1 MKLPVLPLI
10 ALFSLGW
17 AVTSVIS
24 KLPQETVTDPPA
36 APPRSN
42 YADTVAAVGL
52 IEPASELIMPG
63 SHRSGVVE
71 KVHVQTDQQVK
82 KGDTLI
88 TLDTR
93 QLRAELAVA
102 KAQVN
107 EAEAALAVSRA
118 EAAQARRNV
127 EFARSLT
134 DARAMSDEERTQ
146 RELTLGTSQAKV
158 KSNEAT
164 ILRARA
170 QIEVIETEL
179 VRSVITAPRDA
190 TVLQVKVR
198 EGEYISTGTASTPW
212 LVLGDMSVLHVR
224 ADVDEYEAWKVRSG
238 SQATAQVRG
247 NPSLAAKLEFVRF
260 EPLVIPKKSLTGD
273 ATERVDTR
281 VLQVIYRLQKPVP
294 AALFAGQQM
303 DVFIAKE
310 GRVSAIQ

>member
-10 ALFSLGW
+10 ALFSLCW

-24 KLPQETVTDPPA
+24 KLPQEAVTIPPA
-36 APPRSN
+36 PPPPSSF
-42 YADTVAAVGL
+42 ADTVAAVGL
-52 IEPASELIMPG
+52 VEPAGELITLG

-71 KVHVQTDQQVK
+71 QVHIKAGQQVK
-82 KGDTLI
+82 KGEPLI
-88 TLDTR
+88 ILDTR
-93 QLRAELAVA
+93 QLQAELAVA

-107 EAEAALAVSRA
+107 EAQAALAVSQA
-118 EAAQARRNV
+118 EEAQARRNV

-146 RELTLGTSQAKV
+146 RELILGTSSAKV
-158 KSNEAT
+158 KSNEAS
-164 ILRARA
+164 IKRA
-170 QIEVIETEL
+170 QAQVAVIETEID
-179 VRSVITAPRDA
+179 RSVITAPRDA

-281 VLQVIYRLQKPVP
+281 VLQVIYRLQKPLP

>member
-1 MKLPVLPLI
+1 MKLPALPLI

-17 AVTSVIS
+17 AMTSVIS
-24 KLPQETVTDPPA
+24 KLPQETVTNPPA
-36 APPRSN
+36 APPRSV

-118 EAAQARRNV
+118 EEAQARRNV

-164 ILRARA
+164 ILRART

-179 VRSVITAPRDA
+179 ARSVITAPRDA

-198 EGEYISTGTASTPW
+198 EGEYIAATPTETPW

-224 ADVDEYEAWKVRSG
+224 ADVDEYEAWKVRPT

-247 NPSLAAKLEFVRF
+247 NPSLAAQLEFVRF

-303 DVFIAKE
+303 DVFIATQD
-310 GRVSAIQ
+310 AQP

>member
-1 MKLPVLPLI
+1 MKIPVLPLI
-10 ALFSLGW
+10 ALFSLCW

-36 APPRSN
+36 PPPRSN

-107 EAEAALAVSRA
+107 EAEASLAVSRA
-118 EAAQARRNV
+118 EEAQARRNV

-146 RELTLGTSQAKV
+146 RELTLGTAQAKV
-158 KSNEAT
+158 KSNEAA
-164 ILRARA
+164 IKRAQA

-179 VRSVITAPRDA
+179 ARSVITAPRDA

-198 EGEYISTGTASTPW
+198 EGEYIAATPSESPW

-224 ADVDEYEAWKVRSG
+224 ADVDEHEAWKVRPT
-238 SQATAQVRG
+238 SQASAQVRG
-247 NPSLAAKLEFVRF
+247 NPSLAAQLEFVRF

-303 DVFIAKE
+303 DVFIATQD
-310 GRVSAIQ
+310 AQP

>member
-36 APPRSN
+36 PPPRSN

-71 KVHVQTDQQVK
+71 KIHVQTNQQVK
-82 KGDTLI
+82 KGDTLV

-93 QLRAELAVA
+93 QLRAELAVS
-102 KAQVN
+102 KAQAN

-118 EAAQARRNV
+118 EEAQARRNV

-146 RELTLGTSQAKV
+146 RELTLGTAQAKV
-158 KSNEAT
+158 KSNEAA
-164 ILRARA
+164 IQRAQA
-170 QIEVIETEL
+170 QIEVIETEI

-198 EGEYISTGTASTPW
+198 EGESIGATPTETPW

-224 ADVDEYEAWKVRSG
+224 ADVDEHEAWKVRSG
-238 SQATAQVRG
+238 SQASAQVRG

-303 DVFIAKE
+303 DVFIDTKNI
-310 GRVSAIQ
+310 SL

>member
-1 MKLPVLPLI
+1 MKIPVLPLI

-24 KLPQETVTDPPA
+24 KLPQETVTAPPA
-36 APPRSN
+36 PPPRSA

-52 IEPASELIMPG
+52 IEPSSELITLG

-71 KVHVQTDQQVK
+71 QTHVKAGQQVN
-82 KGDTLI
+82 KGDTLV

-107 EAEAALAVSRA
+107 EAQAALAVSQA
-118 EAAQARRNV
+118 EEAQARRNV

-146 RELTLGTSQAKV
+146 RELTLGTAQAKV
-158 KSNEAT
+158 KANEAA
-164 ILRARA
+164 IQRARA
-170 QIEVIETEL
+170 QIDVIETEIA
-179 VRSVITAPRDA
+179 RSVITAPRDA
-190 TVLQVKVR
+190 TVLQMKVR
-198 EGEYISTGTASTPW
+198 AGEYVATGVAATPW
-212 LVLGDMSVLHVR
+212 LVLGDLSELHVR
-224 ADVDEYEAWKVRSG
+224 ADVDEYEAWKVRPG

-247 NPSLAAKLEFVRF
+247 NPSLAAQLEFVRF

-281 VLQVIYRLQKPVP
+281 VLQVIYRLQNPVP

-303 DVFIAKE
+303 DVFIATQD
-310 GRVSAIQ
+310 AQP

>member
-36 APPRSN
+36 PPPRSN
-42 YADTVAAVGL
+42 YTDTVAAVGL

-118 EAAQARRNV
+118 EEAQARRNV

-146 RELTLGTSQAKV
+146 RELTLGTAQAKV

-164 ILRARA
+164 ILRART

-179 VRSVITAPRDA
+179 ARSVITAPRDA
-190 TVLQVKVR
+190 TVLQMKVR

-247 NPSLAAKLEFVRF
+247 NPSLAAQLEFVRF

-303 DVFIAKE
+303 DVFIDTKN
-310 GRVSAIQ
+310 VSL

>member
-1 MKLPVLPLI
+1 
-10 ALFSLGW
+10 
-17 AVTSVIS
+17 
-24 KLPQETVTDPPA
+24 
-36 APPRSN
+36 
-42 YADTVAAVGL
+42 
-52 IEPASELIMPG
+52 
-63 SHRSGVVE
+63 VVE

-118 EAAQARRNV
+118 EEAQARRNV

-179 VRSVITAPRDA
+179 ARSVITAPRDA

-198 EGEYISTGTASTPW
+198 EGEYIAATPTETPW

-224 ADVDEYEAWKVRSG
+224 ADVDEYEAWKVRPT

-247 NPSLAAKLEFVRF
+247 NPSLAAQLEFVRL

-303 DVFIAKE
+303 DVFIATQD
-310 GRVSAIQ
+310 AQP

>member
-1 MKLPVLPLI
+1 MKIPVLPLI

-24 KLPQETVTDPPA
+24 KLPQETVTDPPG

-42 YADTVAAVGL
+42 FADTVAAVGL

-71 KVHVQTDQQVK
+71 KMHVQTNQQVK
-82 KGDTLI
+82 KGDTLV

-93 QLRAELAVA
+93 QLRAELAVS
-102 KAQVN
+102 KAQAN

-118 EAAQARRNV
+118 EAAQAWRNV

-134 DARAMSDEERTQ
+134 DARAMSDEDRTQ
-146 RELTLGTSQAKV
+146 RELTLGTAQARV
-158 KSNEAT
+158 KSNEAA
-164 ILRARA
+164 IQRAQA
-170 QIEVIETEL
+170 QIEVIETEIA
-179 VRSVITAPRDA
+179 RSVITAPRDA
-190 TVLQVKVR
+190 TALQVKVR
-198 EGEYISTGTASTPW
+198 EGEYIAATPTETPW

-303 DVFIAKE
+303 DVFIDTKN
-310 GRVSAIQ
+310 VSL

>member
-82 KGDTLI
+82 TGDTLI

-93 QLRAELAVA
+93 QLSAELAVA

-118 EAAQARRNV
+118 EEAQARRNV

-146 RELTLGTSQAKV
+146 RELTLGTAQAKV
-158 KSNEAT
+158 KSNEAG
-164 ILRARA
+164 IQRAQA

-179 VRSVITAPRDA
+179 ARSVITAPRDA

-198 EGEYISTGTASTPW
+198 EGEYIAATPSESPW

-224 ADVDEYEAWKVRSG
+224 ADVDEHEAWKVRPT
-238 SQATAQVRG
+238 SQASAQVRG
-247 NPSLAAKLEFVRF
+247 NPSLAAQLEFVRF

-303 DVFIAKE
+303 DVFIATQD
-310 GRVSAIQ
+310 AQP

>member
-1 MKLPVLPLI
+1 MKIPILPLI

-24 KLPQETVTDPPA
+24 KLPQETVTDPPS

-118 EAAQARRNV
+118 EEAQARRNV

-179 VRSVITAPRDA
+179 ARSVITAPRDA

-198 EGEYISTGTASTPW
+198 EGEYIAATPTETPW

-303 DVFIAKE
+303 DVFIDTKN
-310 GRVSAIQ
+310 VSL

>member
-24 KLPQETVTDPPA
+24 KLPQEAITDPPA
-36 APPRSN
+36 APPRSV

-52 IEPASELIMPG
+52 IEPVSELIMPG

-71 KVHVQTDQQVK
+71 KMHVHTDQQVK

-107 EAEAALAVSRA
+107 EEEAALAVSQA
-118 EAAQARRNV
+118 EEAQARRNV

-146 RELTLGTSQAKV
+146 RELTLGTAQAKV
-158 KSNEAT
+158 KSNEAA
-164 ILRARA
+164 ILRART

-179 VRSVITAPRDA
+179 ARSVITAPRDA

-198 EGEYISTGTASTPW
+198 EGEYIAATPSESPW

-224 ADVDEYEAWKVRSG
+224 ADVDEYEAWKVRPT

-247 NPSLAAKLEFVRF
+247 NPSLAAQLEFVRF
-260 EPLVIPKKSLTGD
+260 EPLIIPKKSLTGD

-303 DVFIAKE
+303 DVFIATQD
-310 GRVSAIQ
+310 AQP